1 METDRKL
8 QEVQLL
14 FKVYEDE
21 LNTIMPNF
29 TEELSNIL
37 QVKKDIINLEN
48 NRNPHYSEDFC
59 KDMSRHSPKEEEM
72 VEINLE
78 ECEIEEGS
86 EKDCLQ
92 VKEENVVCKNC
103 DEIHDLTLRMC
114 KICNE
119 QHEGCCE
126 IIVT

>member
-1 METDRKL
+1 MEIERKL

-37 QVKKDIINLEN
+37 QVKKEIINLEN

-59 KDMSRHSPKEEEM
+59 KDMSRHSPQEEM
-72 VEINLE
+72 VEVDLE
-78 ECEIEEGS
+78 ECEIDDDKEIDFL
-86 EKDCLQ
+86 K
-92 VKEENVVCKNC
+92 VKEERVSCKNC
-103 DEIHDLTLRMC
+103 NEIHDLRLRMC

-119 QHEGCCE
+119 EHDGCCE
-126 IIVT
+126 IIVN